1 MKWDG
6 ELSTGGLN
14 LCWLWIFLLD
24 RREPASSF
32 NPTCVCV
39 CVSMLFLLCSAQAD
53 TPYVRWLSATTQQLL
68 WLPARFCVHG
78 YSILICNE
86 ALMGE
91 QESHKNHPPTHKSIL
106 GSIYKLSCIHA
117 SICTPALGGTHSPTR
132 SIHQYILCCISSD
145 WACKQTQH
153 AAQNY

>member
-1 MKWDG
+1 MESCLPEVSICVGFGSSSWI
-6 ELSTGGLN
+6 EEN
-14 LCWLWIFLLD
+14 LHQALI
-24 RREPASSF
+24 P
-32 NPTCVCV
+32 PVCV

-132 SIHQYILCCISSD
+132 SIDQYILCCISSD